1 MRTVEVKRK
10 KTGCIEQ
17 TGMLQERW
25 CEDRVGQTQNVATLG
40 AYVISEMTMMMMRG
54 RRRRKRKRGERKPQ
68 KRRRKKNS
76 RRRRLKRRRRRRRRL
91 QRRRKGRRRRLKR
104 RRSHR
109 EGGGGE
115 NMKQRTTNL
124 VGFSLILVIK
134 GNRTSCSCSLFICCT
149 IISLALK

>member
-76 RRRRLKRRRRRRRRL
+76 RRRRLKRRR
-91 QRRRKGRRRRLKR
+91 LKR